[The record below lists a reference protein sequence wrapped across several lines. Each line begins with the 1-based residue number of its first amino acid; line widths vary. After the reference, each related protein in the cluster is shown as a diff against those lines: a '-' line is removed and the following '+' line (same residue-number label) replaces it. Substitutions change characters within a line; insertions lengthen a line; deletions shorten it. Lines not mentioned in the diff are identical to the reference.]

1 MPSATKRGLV
11 VIETRHELPQR
22 HRRASGAT
30 IQVVIPMRYRHE
42 AAATLLGGGCGTTAH
57 ELPGKRADP
66 LAPPGAGP
74 DERYHYCGDPRFSP
88 GVGRTRLLGAALPC
102 LLGLGGI
109 YQALASR
116 RDRRAFPA
124 PGRLVE
130 VDGCRMHLQ
139 SSGKGEPTVVLESGL
154 GGMSSAWG
162 WIQPETAQFCSV
174 VSYDRAGLGWSGPDP
189 APKSAALAARRL
201 RTLLERAG
209 ARSPYLLV
217 GHSMGGLLVRVFAGL
232 FPGEVAGMV
241 LLDAVHPD
249 QHLRSSAIGI
259 HMRSGFRLLGA
270 IPLLVRL
277 GYVRLSGLFDA
288 WGEGLPARQ
297 SAESAAF
304 LSSYRHLSTTRDE
317 SLAWETICDEV
328 RCAGGLG
335 DTPLAVVTAGKD
347 VLPGQPE
354 LQCELA
360 ALSTDSIHLVVSGAD
375 HVTLVS
381 HREYALAVV
390 DAIRQVASKVH
401 PR

>member
-1 MPSATKRGLV
+1 MRLRNEVATTLPS
-11 VIETRHELPQR
+11 
-22 HRRASGAT
+22 
-30 IQVVIPMRYRHE
+30 
-42 AAATLLGGGCGTTAH
+42 GGCGKRTK
-57 ELPGKRADP
+57 ELPGELQDP
-66 LAPPGAGP
+66 LEAPGALP

-88 GVGRTRLLGAALPC
+88 GVGRTRLLTAALPC

-162 WIQPETAQFCSV
+162 WIQPETAKFCRV

-209 ARSPYLLV
+209 VRPPYLLV
-217 GHSMGGLLVRVFAGL
+217 GHSMGGLFVRVFAGL

-249 QHLRSSAIGI
+249 QHLRSAAIGL

-270 IPLLVRL
+270 IPLLARL
-277 GYVRLSGLFDA
+277 GYVRLTGLFDA
-288 WGEGLPARQ
+288 WGEGLPVRQ
-297 SAESAAF
+297 VAESEAF
-304 LSSYRHLSTTRDE
+304 LSSYRHLCTTRDE
-317 SLAWETICDEV
+317 SLAWEIICQEV
-328 RCAGGLG
+328 RGVGGLG
-335 DTPLAVVTAGKD
+335 NIPLAVVTAGKD

-354 LQCELA
+354 LQGELA
-360 ALSTDSIHLVVSGAD
+360 ALSSDSIHLVVSGAD

-390 DAIRQVASKVH
+390 DAIRQIATKM
-401 PR
+401 RA

>member
-1 MPSATKRGLV
+1 
-11 VIETRHELPQR
+11 
-22 HRRASGAT
+22 
-30 IQVVIPMRYRHE
+30 MRYRNE
-42 AAATLLGGGCGTTAH
+42 AAATPLSGGCGEMTK
-57 ELPGKRADP
+57 ELPGKPAEA
-66 LAPPGAGP
+66 LAPPEACP
-74 DERYHYCGDPRFSP
+74 DERYQYCSDPRFSP
-88 GVGRTRLLGAALPC
+88 GVGMPRLLAAALPC

-109 YQALASR
+109 YQSLASR
-116 RDRRAFPA
+116 KDRRAFPA

-162 WIQPETAQFCSV
+162 WIQPETAKFCSV

-209 ARSPYLLV
+209 ARPPYLLV
-217 GHSMGGLLVRVFAGL
+217 GHSMGGLFVRVFAGL

-249 QHLRSSAIGI
+249 QHLRSAAIGI

-270 IPLLVRL
+270 IPLLARL
-277 GYVRLSGLFDA
+277 GYVRLTGLFDA

-297 SAESAAF
+297 VAESEAF
-304 LSSYRHLSTTRDE
+304 LSSYRHLCATRDE
-317 SLAWETICDEV
+317 SLAWHTICDEV
-328 RCAGGLG
+328 RRAGGLG

-347 VLPGQPE
+347 ILSGQPE
-354 LQCELA
+354 LQGELS
-360 ALSTDSIHLVVSGAD
+360 ALSSDSIHLVVSGAD

-381 HREYALAVV
+381 HREHALAVV
-390 DAIRQVASKVH
+390 DAIRQVVARIA